1 MSYEFWQEIIQHLSE
16 HPILQGWVAALGTLI
31 VENVVCVIMSGLVA
45 SGDML
50 PRVAFW
56 AATIGVFTGDIIIY
70 APSRFAMRYIDK
82 LNWIERNRRHI
93 RIFEEFFS
101 RHVGKT
107 MFIIRF
113 TPGIRTVAL
122 IAAGMLR
129 VPLPSY
135 MFYSILSSVLQAC
148 LVVFAGKYVLERPV
162 AWLKELWHTHPVIT
176 ICLISGLF
184 ILFLAAN
191 WIATKLISRH
201 IDRKYAADPHPL
213 PKDET
218 PCTGYEFWHPALF
231 LIPLSLYGLW
241 QALRTRSLHAPL
253 CVNPALYASG
263 AVKESKSAEYALFP
277 AATREKWFAQTATL
291 PAMPHANAEERADA
305 ADRLRA
311 ANAITYPFVA
321 KPDLT
326 YGGAGIRRIRNKDE
340 LLAYCRTYPR
350 EQPLLIQE
358 LLTEPVEASLV
369 YLRRPGETEGTIL
382 SLALR
387 ETPCMIGDGYH
398 TLRQLILNN
407 NRARRIAA
415 LFFKKNR
422 PHLNT
427 IIPAGERIPISF
439 TGNHGQGAT
448 SKNITPLIT
457 PALTRTVQRIF
468 EGVKGLCW
476 IRLDVRCAS
485 QEALLNGETLRI
497 MEINGA
503 GRSGQPV
510 HIWDPATSLGT
521 VYATLMN
528 MVKTLFTIGAQN
540 RAAGCTGIGWI
551 RFIKDWCFTRRLAQT
566 YPDAE

>member
-1 MSYEFWQEIIQHLSE
+1 MSYEFWQEVIKQLSE
-16 HPILQGWVAALGTLI
+16 HPTLQGWVAAIGTLI

-56 AATIGVFTGDIIIY
+56 AATFGVFAGDIIIY

-82 LNWIERNRRHI
+82 LKWVENNRKYI
-93 RIFEEFFS
+93 RIFEDFFS

-129 VPLPSY
+129 VPLHSY
-135 MFYSILSSVLQAC
+135 ILYSLLSSVVQAT

-162 AWLKELWHTHPVIT
+162 AWLKQLWRTHPATAIS
-176 ICLISGLF
+176 LIAGVFL
-184 ILFLAAN
+184 LFLALN
-191 WIATKLISRH
+191 WIATRLISRH
-201 IDRKYAADPHPL
+201 IDRKYASDPHPL
-213 PKDET
+213 PKDDT
-218 PCTGYEFWHPALF
+218 PCSGYEFWHSAF
-231 LIPLSLYGLW
+231 FIIPLSLYGLW
-241 QALRTRSLHAPL
+241 QALRTRSLRAPL

-277 AATREKWFAQTATL
+277 QSIREKWFAQTAIL
-291 PAMPHANAEERADA
+291 PAMPHATFEERAEE

-311 ANAITYPFVA
+311 AAGITYPFVA

-326 YGGAGIRRIRNKDE
+326 YAGAGVRRIRNESE
-340 LLAYCRTYPR
+340 LLAYCRAYPR

-358 LLTEPVEASLV
+358 LLTDPVEASLV
-369 YLRRPGETEGTIL
+369 YLRRPGERAGKII

-387 ETPCMIGDGYH
+387 ETPCMIGDGFH

-415 LFFKKNR
+415 LFFKKNL
-422 PHLNT
+422 PALDT
-427 IIPAGERIPISF
+427 VIPAGERIPISF
-439 TGNHGQGAT
+439 TGNHGQGAI
-448 SKNITPLIT
+448 SKDIRTRVT
-457 PALTRTVQRIF
+457 PALAQTVDAILG
-468 EGVKGLCW
+468 GVSGLCW
-476 IRLDVRCAS
+476 IRLDLRCPT
-485 QEALLNGETLRI
+485 EEDLLAGANLRI
-497 MEINGA
+497 MEINGS
-503 GRSGQPV
+503 GRSGQPL
-510 HIWDPATSLGT
+510 HIWDPATPIST
-521 VYATLMN
+521 VYGTLMD
-528 MVKTLFTIGAQN
+528 MVRTLFAVGAQN
-540 RAAGCTGIGWI
+540 RAQGCAAIGWI
-551 RFIKDWCFTRRLAQT
+551 RFMKDWCATRRLARA